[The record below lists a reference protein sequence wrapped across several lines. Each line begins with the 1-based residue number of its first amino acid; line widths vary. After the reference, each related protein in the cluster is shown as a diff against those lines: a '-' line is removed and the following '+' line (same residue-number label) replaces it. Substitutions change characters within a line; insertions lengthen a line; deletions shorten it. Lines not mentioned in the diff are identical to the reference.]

1 MLHCFW
7 IGDDLGKLIDNV
19 LREIRHSLQVSL
31 IRNLL
36 KLEFYSLR
44 LGKLLTADLARLV
57 HRFEYLIAALLGF
70 LGVLERFI
78 TIRAPNDAGNKRR
91 FGKREL
97 RHILAEI
104 NIRCFAYA
112 IDRHAGLLAEI
123 DLVSI
128 QSEDLTLCQA
138 CFKDH

>member
-44 LGKLLTADLARLV
+44 KGKLLTADLARLV

-70 LGVLERFI
+70 LSVLEGFV
-78 TIRAPNDAGNKRR
+78 TIRAPDYACNKRR
-91 FGKREL
+91 FRKGEL
-97 RHILAEI
+97 RHVLAEI

-112 IDRHAGLLAEI
+112 IDRDAGLLAEI
-123 DLVSI
+123 DLVSV
-128 QSEDLTLCQA
+128 QGEDLPLCEP